1 MLKGFRDFILRGNV
15 VDLAVAVVIGV
26 AFAAVVSALLNGL
39 ITPLIAA
46 IFSQPNVNSVG
57 TFTINLAAFSIGLVL
72 TAIINFVIVAGAIY
86 FIVVLPLNKI
96 MARRK
101 STDEEAA
108 EEIAE
113 EIALLREIRDSL
125 KSREA

>member
-57 TFTINLAAFSIGLVL
+57 TFTINGAAFSIGLVL

>member
-57 TFTINLAAFSIGLVL
+57 TFTINGA
-72 TAIINFVIVAGAIY
+72 AIINFVIVAGAIY